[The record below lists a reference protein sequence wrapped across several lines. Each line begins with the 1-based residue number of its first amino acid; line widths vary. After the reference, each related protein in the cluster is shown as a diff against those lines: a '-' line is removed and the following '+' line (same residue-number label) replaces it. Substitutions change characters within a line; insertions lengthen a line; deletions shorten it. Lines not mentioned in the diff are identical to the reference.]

1 MKLPDI
7 DLSRVETEW
16 QRFRSNIPEVWKFA
30 NDGREFQ
37 VGEEFKAR
45 GKMAEF
51 PVVIVPGIVSTVR
64 NSPSSSYVIFILCH
78 QGLESWSTHPSYR
91 PFFREKLWG
100 GFNMIS
106 QVTFNKERW
115 INAMMLDPITGIDPP
130 DAKIRAAEGISAAAS
145 FVQGFWLWSKIVEN
159 MAVVG
164 YDTNNLWMAPYDWRL
179 SFWNLEE
186 RDGYFSKMK
195 STIEGLKYVPLWI
208 IKPGE
213 LLTRLLF

>member
-64 NSPSSSYVIFILCH
+64 NSPSSSYVIFILFYVVRASNH
-78 QGLESWSTHPSYR
+78 GQPTHLTVPS
-91 PFFREKLWG
+91 
-100 GFNMIS
+100 S
-106 QVTFNKERW
+106 
-115 INAMMLDPITGIDPP
+115 
-130 DAKIRAAEGISAAAS
+130 AKNFGAGSI
-145 FVQGFWLWSKIVEN
+145 
-159 MAVVG
+159 
-164 YDTNNLWMAPYDWRL
+164 
-179 SFWNLEE
+179 
-186 RDGYFSKMK
+186 
-195 STIEGLKYVPLWI
+195 
-208 IKPGE
+208 
-213 LLTRLLF
+213 

>member
-1 MKLPDI
+1 
-7 DLSRVETEW
+7 
-16 QRFRSNIPEVWKFA
+16 
-30 NDGREFQ
+30 
-37 VGEEFKAR
+37 
-45 GKMAEF
+45 
-51 PVVIVPGIVSTVR
+51 
-64 NSPSSSYVIFILCH
+64 
-78 QGLESWSTHPSYR
+78 
-91 PFFREKLWG
+91 
-100 GFNMIS
+100 MIS

-195 STIEGLKYVPLWI
+195 STIEGLKCVPLWI